1 MARFTAAFCAAFCIV
16 CLAVVPA
23 ALADEQPQAL
33 LGRQAASGDET
44 APAEPSRLDSLFQDL
59 KHESNERAARRIAV
73 RIGEVWSDSGSAT
86 ADLLMQWANEAI
98 KAEKFPVA
106 LDFLDQLVL
115 LYPDYAEGWNRRA
128 TLHFT
133 MNDYARSMADI
144 SRTLDLEPRHFGA
157 LSGMARILQSTG
169 RPEQALAAY
178 GRVLDVYPMLRSA
191 QKAVA
196 ELSDELAG
204 QGI

>member
-1 MARFTAAFCAAFCIV
+1 MIAILAAVLMGLPTAQAAEGGKPASGV
-16 CLAVVPA
+16 ESPVP
-23 ALADEQPQAL
+23 D
-33 LGRQAASGDET
+33 RQA
-44 APAEPSRLDSLFQDL
+44 RLDALFTDL
-59 KHESNERAARRIAV
+59 KKETNERAARRIAL
-73 RIGEVWSDSGSAT
+73 RIGETWNDSGSDT
-86 ADLLMQWANEAI
+86 ANLLVGWANDAI
-98 KAEKFPVA
+98 KAEKYPVA

-133 MNDYARSMADI
+133 MNDYPRAMADI
-144 SRTLDLEPRHFGA
+144 SRTLELEPRHFGA
-157 LSGMARILQSTG
+157 LSGMARILQATG
-169 RPEQALAAY
+169 HREQALGAY
-178 GRVLDVYPMLRSA
+178 ERVLDVYPMLRSA